1 MNNGDLR
8 GVGVIGL
15 GEVGEVHADAVNS
28 SATSYLAA
36 IADVDQGRRDLY
48 ASKGVAAYATI
59 DELLANDDVQT
70 VSICL
75 PHHLHFPTAA
85 AAIAAGKNV
94 LVEKPLT
101 ITISDAEELVRRANH
116 AGVTLGVS
124 HNQLY
129 YAAHLEAKRQIEQ
142 RLIGEPTFIRMRLG
156 IGPMWGGWRAS
167 IENTGGGLMIDAGMH
182 RLYVALY
189 LFGPVRA
196 CHAVFDV
203 PREHGE
209 GFAVITLKFESG
221 AWGVIEVSKDGPE
234 GFFEDE
240 IEVVGTEAVLR
251 LSGLESHLD
260 ERDHFLEYRDQR
272 WNRQSMTPDSWA
284 ETVQRSVR
292 DFLDS
297 VAKGAPAPVSGKDAL
312 ATMQLLHQ
320 IYDSAVLF
328 DEAEAR

>member
-1 MNNGDLR
+1 MEIGDAQ
-8 GVGVIGL
+8 GVGIVGL
-15 GEVGEVHADAVNS
+15 GEVGEVHADAVRT

-36 IADVDQGRRDLY
+36 IADVDQDRRDLY
-48 ASKGVAAYATI
+48 ARQGVAAYATI
-59 DELLANDDVQT
+59 NELLANDEVQT

-101 ITISDAEELVRRANH
+101 ITISDAEELVRRADQ
-116 AGVTLGVS
+116 AGIALGVS

-129 YAAHLEAKRQIEQ
+129 YTAHVEAKRQIVQ
-142 RLIGEPTFIRMRLG
+142 GLIGEPTFIRMRLG

-182 RLYVALY
+182 RLYVALH
-189 LFGPVRA
+189 LFGPVTA

-203 PREHGE
+203 PRERGE
-209 GFAVITLKFESG
+209 GFAVITLKFGSG
-221 AWGVIEVSKDGPE
+221 AWGVVEVSKDGPQ

-240 IEVVGTEAVLR
+240 IEVVGTKAALR
-251 LSGLESHLD
+251 LPGLESHLD
-260 ERDHFLEYRDQR
+260 ERDHFLEFRDNR
-272 WNRQSMTPDSWA
+272 WSRQPLTIDSWA
-284 ETVQRSVR
+284 ETVQRSVG

-297 VAKGAPAPVSGKDAL
+297 VAKGGPAPVSGKDAL
-312 ATMQLLHQ
+312 ATMLLLHR
-320 IYDSAVLF
+320 IYDSAEFF
-328 DEAEAR
+328 DEVGAR

>member
-1 MNNGDLR
+1 MENGDLQ

-15 GEVGEVHADAVNS
+15 GEVGEVHSDAVKS

-36 IADVDQGRRDLY
+36 IADVDENRRNLY
-48 ASKGVAAYATI
+48 ANQGIAAYATF
-59 DELLANDDVQT
+59 DELLANDAVQT

-75 PHHLHFPTAA
+75 PHHLHFPVAA

-101 ITISDAEELVRRANH
+101 INISDAEELVRRADQ

-129 YAAHLEAKRQIEQ
+129 YTAHVEAKRKIEQ
-142 RLIGEPTFIRMRLG
+142 GLIGDPTFLRMRLG

-189 LFGPVRA
+189 LFGPVSA
-196 CHAVFDV
+196 CHAIFDV
-203 PREHGE
+203 PRERGE
-209 GFAVITLKFESG
+209 GYAIITLRFESG

-240 IEVVGTEAVLR
+240 IEVVGTEAALR

-260 ERDHFLEYRDQR
+260 ERDHLLEFRDKR
-272 WNRQSMTPDSWA
+272 WSRQSMAPDSWA
-284 ETVQRSVR
+284 ETVRRSVG

-297 VAKGAPAPVSGKDAL
+297 VAKGAPAPVSGQDAL

-320 IYDSAVLF
+320 IYDSAVFF